1 MDAVEYLKEISG
13 GLIYGIPIGLLI
25 GYVIGGYL
33 FSERLRKYQ
42 RLAREHPE
50 DGCNS
55 DSISDW
61 QWWQNI
67 FHPQEEKRPQKETGD
82 NRYGRRVLGKWAYP
96 EDLKEKEDP
105 ET

>member
-13 GLIYGIPIGLLI
+13 GLILGVPIGLLI

-33 FSERLRKYQ
+33 FSERLKKYQ
-42 RLAREHPE
+42 RLAKEHPE

-61 QWWQNI
+61 QWWEDI
-67 FHPQEEKRPQKETGD
+67 YVDDRERRPQKETED
-82 NRYGRRVLGKWAYP
+82 NRYGRRVLGKWIYP
-96 EDLKEKEDP
+96 EDEKS
-105 ET
+105 